1 MCIRDRLLTALYI
14 NNQLMSPHTGENIPN
29 IRYTD
34 AIELKYDQNN
44 LAFELSDLPYSLEE
58 KHEFVY
64 RLEGMDKEWNFLQSN
79 TNRITSVSYTHLDV
93 YKRQAVH
100 CEGFLCH

>member
-1 MCIRDRLLTALYI
+1 
-14 NNQLMSPHTGENIPN
+14 MSPHTGENIPN

-79 TNRITSVSYTHLDV
+79 TNRLWGLSAGNQQSRKERFSFRASIYPE
-93 YKRQAVH
+93 Y
-100 CEGFLCH
+100 

>member
-1 MCIRDRLLTALYI
+1 
-14 NNQLMSPHTGENIPN
+14 MSPHTGENIPN

-79 TNRITSVSYTHLDV
+79 TESHYV
-93 YKRQAVH
+93 Q
-100 CEGFLCH
+100 

>member
-1 MCIRDRLLTALYI
+1 MSQPEHSILLTALYI

-44 LAFELSDLPYSLEE
+44 LAFELSDLPTRWKKNMNSSTGW
-58 KHEFVY
+58 KVWTKN
-64 RLEGMDKEWNFLQSN
+64 GISCNP
-79 TNRITSVSYTHLDV
+79 TRIALRTVIWVMGIISW
-93 YKRQAVH
+93 
-100 CEGFLCH
+100 